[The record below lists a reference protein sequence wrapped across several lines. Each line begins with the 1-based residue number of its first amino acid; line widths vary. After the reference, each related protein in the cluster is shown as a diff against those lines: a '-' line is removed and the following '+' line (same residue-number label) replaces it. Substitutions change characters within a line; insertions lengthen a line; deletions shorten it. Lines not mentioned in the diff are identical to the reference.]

1 MNQNPTIAYLAIVQ
15 VESQGRQVEATL
27 GGWARM
33 AISTMLIE
41 SRCNGTWNLI
51 RIQAG
56 DGQQQNHKYGNTLL
70 HDQLQENREDP

>member
-1 MNQNPTIAYLAIVQ
+1 MNQNPTIARLAIVQ
-15 VESQGRQVEATL
+15 VESQGREIKATL

-41 SRCNGTWNLI
+41 SRCNGTWNLT

-56 DGQQQNHKYGNTLL
+56 DGQEQNNKYGNTMI
-70 HDQLQENREDP
+70 HDQIQANCANP

>member
-1 MNQNPTIAYLAIVQ
+1 MNQNPTIAYLPIVQ
-15 VESQGRQVEATL
+15 VESQGREIKATL

-56 DGQQQNHKYGNTLL
+56 HGQQQNHKYGNTLI
-70 HDQLQENREDP
+70 HDKIQANCEDP